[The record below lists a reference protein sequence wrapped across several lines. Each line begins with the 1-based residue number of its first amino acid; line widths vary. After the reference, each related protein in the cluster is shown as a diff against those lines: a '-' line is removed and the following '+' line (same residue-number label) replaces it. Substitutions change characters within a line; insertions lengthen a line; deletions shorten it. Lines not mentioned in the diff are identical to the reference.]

1 MRELLLVRKLEE
13 ENAKKNKLE
22 NTSHKNSN
30 TSIKGHHD
38 TTDYSANNTTKN
50 ITDTNQTFDRED
62 QENIKSND
70 IDHNVQTI
78 TPGDKIISTLQLDTS
93 EVNQIFEQ
101 IGSKHTSSTSDNY
114 SNESIIEMSINEK
127 TNDQN
132 LQPVIENSPVN
143 SNHDEQDIKDQK
155 LQEEKK
161 HHEAKSLAL
170 QTKRE
175 SLKEFF
181 LQKLP
186 YTHIDTFTDNQI
198 ELDSNFIDYNKSVSL
213 TTNIKGELKEA
224 INENLSQESS
234 EIIKPNIVKDST
246 STDRQLTSPT
256 TNLELSPDEKRQN
269 GFANQSNQ
277 RKESKLHK
285 NQSIKK
291 YSDGTV
297 DIVIMV
303 PEKVKFLET
312 KNVEGNI
319 IDITLNGGSK
329 MESNVEINSIHS
341 KRSKNKTSVDTDSD
355 CSVDLDAL
363 IAEGSDLE
371 SGEIQLNDDGLDDG
385 DDEFWKIDPAEHLT
399 PSTSPLRR
407 PSPDPHGT
415 PTLSPLVNVTGPI
428 AEDDENL
435 SDTPLEVD
443 GQEADDIMNFSNS
456 NGFEMDSKGAEYDDE
471 INEIDMSLDTQIT
484 PILKPISPSPA
495 PSPAPTLSGGKPGIP
510 SGLPKT
516 AFSAHFGPSPLSPT
530 SSRASSVGDPDEC
543 ETTSNGSYTSVRSAG
558 SAKSGA
564 SGIRRPSTVTGLRSP
579 SRIGSH
585 SRIATPGRVDSH
597 SSIPTSHRPRSLSA
611 VSDSSTEESTTS
623 SVGATSPSRI
633 ASPTRGFHMSMYNMT
648 QSMSGSV
655 RPRSMSRVSNSS
667 ADDVLVRSSASHIVS
682 PGSRP
687 LSRAGSVTP
696 KSSNNGPQNRI
707 RSSMPPSNVN
717 ATNSKY
723 GTLNSG
729 TARPSSR
736 ASIAKASPTS
746 TTSIRPLSRLGG
758 LSESPNTSLKKPR
771 PQSIAVGNNS
781 PNNTSVI
788 SRSNSIPTTTAY
800 SNTNSGI
807 QCLSSV
813 LKAPSSFAHYGGRS
827 TDSLS
832 SHDEYS
838 SPIFSPPES
847 PTASETDSLTS
858 LASSVSCGSSPGR
871 GTSPIPPYN
880 SMLATPTT
888 RLSKHGTRMSMVAAP
903 SGISKLPSSRM
914 PPSKLATA
922 SGHAIAG
929 VTGLKSPVSRIKKT

>member
-22 NTSHKNSN
+22 NTSPKNSN
-30 TSIKGHHD
+30 TSIEGHHE

-62 QENIKSND
+62 QKNINTND
-70 IDHNVQTI
+70 IDHNVKTI
-78 TPGDKIISTLQLDTS
+78 TPGDNINSTNQLDTS
-93 EVNQIFEQ
+93 EVDKILVQISSE
-101 IGSKHTSSTSDNY
+101 HTPSTSDNN
-114 SNESIIEMSINEK
+114 SNESMSELSINEK
-127 TNDQN
+127 TDGQN
-132 LQPVIENSPVN
+132 LQPVIENAPVN
-143 SNHDEQDIKDQK
+143 SNHDEQDLKDQM
-155 LQEEKK
+155 LEEEKK
-161 HHEAKSLAL
+161 FHEATSLAL

-186 YTHIDTFTDNQI
+186 YTHKDTFTDNQI
-198 ELDSNFIDYNKSVSL
+198 ELDSNFIDDNKSVSL
-213 TTNIKGELKEA
+213 TSSIKDETIKEEF
-224 INENLSQESS
+224 INGNPSQESS
-234 EIIKPNIVKDST
+234 GIIKPVIVKDST
-246 STDRQLTSPT
+246 STDKQLTSPT
-256 TNLELSPDEKRQN
+256 IKLELSPDEKRQN
-269 GFANQSNQ
+269 GYENRSNQ
-277 RKESKLHK
+277 RMDSKLQK
-285 NQSIKK
+285 QNINQDIKQNL
-291 YSDGTV
+291 DETA
-297 DIVIMV
+297 DIIIMGS
-303 PEKVKFLET
+303 EKVESLET
-312 KNVEGNI
+312 KNVEENTINI
-319 IDITLNGGSK
+319 EISALNGESK
-329 MESNVEINSIHS
+329 IESKGEIKSSIHLT
-341 KRSKNKTSVDTDSD
+341 RSKNKTSVDTDSD

-385 DDEFWKIDPAEHLT
+385 DDDFWKIDPAEFEKHLT

-443 GQEADDIMNFSNS
+443 GQEADDIMNSFSNS
-456 NGFEMDSKGAEYDDE
+456 NGFDMDSKGAEYDDE
-471 INEIDMSLDTQIT
+471 TNEIDMSLDTQIT

-495 PSPAPTLSGGKPGIP
+495 PSPAPTLSGGKSGIP

-543 ETTSNGSYTSVRSAG
+543 ETTSNGSYTSVRSAS

-579 SRIGSH
+579 SRIGS
-585 SRIATPGRVDSH
+585 RIATPGRVDSH
-597 SSIPTSHRPRSLSA
+597 SSIPTSQRPRSSSA
-611 VSDSSTEESTTS
+611 LSDSSTEESTTS

-633 ASPTRGFHMSMYNMT
+633 ASPTRGLHMSMYNMT
-648 QSMSGSV
+648 QSMPGSA

-667 ADDVLVRSSASHIVS
+667 AESHIAS

-696 KSSNNGPQNRI
+696 KSSNTGPQSRI
-707 RSSMPPSNVN
+707 RSSMSPSNVN

-729 TARPSSR
+729 TVRPSSR
-736 ASIAKASPTS
+736 ASIAKTSPTS
-746 TTSIRPLSRLGG
+746 TTSIRPLSRLGSF
-758 LSESPNTSLKKPR
+758 SEPPNTSLKKPR

-781 PNNTSVI
+781 PNNTATM
-788 SRSNSIPTTTAY
+788 SRSNSISTTSAY

-807 QCLSSV
+807 RCLSSV
-813 LKAPSSFAHYGGRS
+813 LKTPSSFAHYGGRS

-871 GTSPIPPYN
+871 GTSPIPPHN
-880 SMLATPTT
+880 TSMLATPTT
-888 RLSKHGTRMSMVAAP
+888 RLSKHGSRMSMTAAP

-914 PPSKLATA
+914 LSSKLATA
-922 SGHAIAG
+922 SGH
-929 VTGLKSPVSRIKKT
+929 VTGLKSPESRAKKT